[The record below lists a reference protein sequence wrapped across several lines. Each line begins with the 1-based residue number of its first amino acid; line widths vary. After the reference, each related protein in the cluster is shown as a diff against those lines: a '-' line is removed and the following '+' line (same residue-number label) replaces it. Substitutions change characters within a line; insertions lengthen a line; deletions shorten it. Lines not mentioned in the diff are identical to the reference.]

1 MASRSSVLEA
11 TVDLVT
17 EEELTDRVFSHRP
30 AARPFVVGHHNLH
43 SVALSRRDAAMRAF
57 YERADMIY
65 VDGMS
70 LITVARFLGLP
81 ARREHRLT
89 SVDWLRPVLEHARS
103 AGWRVYY
110 LGSDEATLVKALATL
125 RADLPGLAIEGRNGH
140 FDMSTETDEVLA
152 GIAAFRPDILFVGMG
167 MPRQEHWVLH
177 NADRIPASVVW
188 TVGACLDYVGGLVPT
203 APRGLARLG
212 GEWLFRLAV
221 EPRRLWRR
229 YLVEPWSLLPL
240 LLRQMWAQ
248 RVRRQPGGAR

>member
-167 MPRQEHWVLH
+167 MPRQEH
-177 NADRIPASVVW
+177 
-188 TVGACLDYVGGLVPT
+188 GGLVPT